1 MTLDEHF
8 ALLNHPNPNLRDRAM
23 WEIVENRDET
33 TIERLMQ
40 ALDNEDVVF
49 RRASVKTLGAIGAD
63 AVPAI
68 VEAMLNSENVTVR
81 GSCAKALAQV
91 AIYHRDTVFPQAGLD
106 GLKQSMQDANPVVHI
121 ASAMALGQVG
131 VPAVELLMDAI
142 KTTDNV
148 ALAVSALNALGSIQD
163 ERAAQMLQE
172 VADDESAD
180 SYLRETAVSAISRL
194 ELVQNFK
201 RNG

>member
-33 TIERLMQ
+33 TIDRLMQ
-40 ALDNEDVVF
+40 ALDNDDVVF

-68 VEAMLNSENVTVR
+68 VEAMLNNENVTVR

-142 KTTDNV
+142 KTTDNI

-172 VADDESAD
+172 IADDESAD